1 MSSRSRTDGALSRE
15 LAVTLV
21 SNGAGGTPL
30 RLAMLFGSRARG
42 RARADS
48 DVDLAVL
55 AGRRLRSE
63 EIVALVRD
71 VASHVGRA
79 VDVVDLFD
87 LPQPVTAEALGGVRV
102 LGDEATFA
110 DTVARNAAMYEDFG
124 RLRER
129 VLAAR
134 RRAWLDG

>member
-1 MSSRSRTDGALSRE
+1 MSSRTSTDQTLSSEIAAL
-15 LAVTLV
+15 LD

-30 RLAMLFGSRARG
+30 RMAMLFGSRASG
-42 RARADS
+42 RARAGS

-55 AGRRLRSE
+55 ADRRLGGE
-63 EIVALVRD
+63 EVLALMNDIAART
-71 VASHVGRA
+71 SLA

-87 LPQPVTAEALGGVRV
+87 LPQPVTAEALGGTRL
-102 LGDEATFA
+102 LGDETTFA

-129 VLAAR
+129 VLADR
-134 RRAWLDG
+134 RREWLDR